1 MVRRL
6 HRAFASLKGGSDER
20 REGFIPFIMAGDPE
34 IKATEDLIHELS
46 QAGATAIEIGVPFS
60 DAVADGP
67 VIQRAAERALRSG
80 TSVSDVLT
88 MIARVRKRCETPL
101 VVFSYFNP
109 LLQFGL
115 ARFASEAARA
125 GADAV
130 LVTDL
135 VPEEA
140 EDFARVL
147 RQQNLDMI
155 FLVAPT
161 TTDVR
166 LQMIAERASGFIYA
180 VSRTGVT
187 GERDA
192 LGGEAER
199 LVERVRAASGLPVA
213 VGFGISTRG
222 QVRDVCRYADAAVVG
237 SAIVAEMS
245 RLAPSPDVVPDDFA
259 ARIGAFARALI
270 KD

>member
-1 MVRRL
+1 MRRL
-6 HRAFASLKGGSDER
+6 HRAFASLKRGSDER
-20 REGFIPFIMAGDPE
+20 REGFIPFIIAGDPKIE
-34 IKATEDLIHELS
+34 ATEDLIHELS

-67 VIQRAAERALRSG
+67 VIQRAAERALQSG
-80 TSVSDVLT
+80 TSVSDVLA
-88 MIARVRKRCETPL
+88 MIARVRKTCETPL

-115 ARFASEAARA
+115 ARFAREAAHA

-130 LVTDL
+130 LMTDL

-140 EDFARVL
+140 ENFAGAL
-147 RQQNLDMI
+147 HEQNLDII

-161 TTDVR
+161 TTDAR
-166 LQMIAERASGFIYA
+166 LKMIAERASGFIYA

-187 GERDA
+187 GECDA

-199 LVERVRAASGLPVA
+199 LVERVRAVSDLPVA
-213 VGFGISTRG
+213 VGFGISTRE
-222 QVRDVCRYADAAVVG
+222 QVRDVCLYADAAVVG
-237 SAIVAEMS
+237 SAIVAEIS
-245 RLAPSPDVVPDDFA
+245 RLAPSPDAVPDDFA
-259 ARIGAFARALI
+259 ARLGAFARSLLPV
-270 KD
+270 